1 MFRFVCEAEAG
12 ASTAAS
18 SCPASTTA
26 VTSTTGTDKCAAG
39 WVHAEGSC
47 YRRFTDQ
54 VAALGLNILLTVS
67 PDLAQVSWSEARVLC
82 QCGQG
87 GHLASVTSAEEAAAV
102 AGLVT
107 ANTWLGGRDWPE
119 EGSWAWTDGIR

>member
-1 MFRFVCEAEAG
+1 M
-12 ASTAAS
+12 S
-18 SCPASTTA
+18 
-26 VTSTTGTDKCAAG
+26 
-39 WVHAEGSC
+39 
-47 YRRFTDQ
+47 
-54 VAALGLNILLTVS
+54 
-67 PDLAQVSWSEARVLC
+67 QVSWSEARTAC

-119 EGSWAWTDGIR
+119 EGSWGWTDGIQTVDIIYNH